1 MRPIIRRRAGAGRPE
16 GENLKLM
23 SERITRLEDE
33 KRRRQEL
40 AAFCRHATG
49 VLELLEYALGQ
60 LNPQS
65 QPEAR
70 KHLRNELSRLF
81 LV

>member
-1 MRPIIRRRAGAGRPE
+1 MT
-16 GENLKLM
+16 M
-23 SERITRLEDE
+23 SERVARFEDE

-49 VLELLEYALGQ
+49 VLELLQYALGQ

-65 QPEAR
+65 QPEAL
-70 KHLRNELSRLF
+70 KHMRSEVARLF
-81 LV
+81 AA